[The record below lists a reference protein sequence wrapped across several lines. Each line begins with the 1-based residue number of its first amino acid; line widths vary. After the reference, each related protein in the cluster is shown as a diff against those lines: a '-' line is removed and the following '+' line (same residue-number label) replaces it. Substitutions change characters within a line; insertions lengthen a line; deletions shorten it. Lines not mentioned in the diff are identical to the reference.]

1 MAGERPGFDNL
12 GGRRFELDC
21 SPGGLGLG
29 VRSGRSGW
37 RASRY
42 GSILAG
48 IWLITPWQDQRKG
61 ENAGEHETGKAL
73 GPAGFSGRKR
83 CRS

>member
-1 MAGERPGFDNL
+1 MGDQDSTILEDVGSNWTAAR
-12 GGRRFELDC
+12 
-21 SPGGLGLG
+21 GGLGLG
-29 VRSGRSGW
+29 VRSGRQGW

-73 GPAGFSGRKR
+73 GPPGFSGRKR
-83 CRS
+83 CRC